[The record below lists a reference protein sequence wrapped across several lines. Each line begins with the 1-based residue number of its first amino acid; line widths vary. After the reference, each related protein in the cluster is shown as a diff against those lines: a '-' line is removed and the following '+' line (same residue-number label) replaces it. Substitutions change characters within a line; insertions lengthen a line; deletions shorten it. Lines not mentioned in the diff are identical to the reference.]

1 MFERISRFF
10 LVNTKL
16 TLVIIFILLF
26 FGMGAYI
33 LLPKQ
38 YNPTIV
44 APAFMIRVNTP
55 IYSSMESYRLV
66 GEPLEDALKEISGI
80 DKVYTDSTDGHI
92 AVMASF
98 VVGLSQETAKTR
110 LYDRLISRLDLRPL
124 GAGDI
129 SIIAIDPEDL
139 PQISYAIVRMGTG
152 MSMIDTGRY
161 LRSVALRIRDAL
173 RQVSGVSVMD
183 VVGGFRGDVCVT
195 LDSAKLDSLKLSL
208 DTVLTTI
215 RSQTTHTL
223 VGTIH
228 DPNDNTKTTLVVD
241 TNNDSIES
249 IGSIVLTGHDG
260 NRVFLKDVAS
270 IGYGTTDLREYTRF
284 ASSGANMADAAFLG
298 IAKMKG
304 TNAVQIV
311 DAVRACVASLRA
323 TLPSDIRIIPIQDE
337 GETARSATNELLFH
351 LFVSIGIVIV
361 ILVVFLG
368 WRNALNAGFCI
379 PLVLA
384 IVFIVAFIMG
394 LDINRITLFALI
406 LSLGILVDDSI
417 VMVENNARHLA
428 MMPRTG
434 RTRMQALLD
443 SVREVGSSV
452 LFSTITR
459 ILSFVA
465 MFAVTGM
472 MGDYMGPIPVFA
484 SIALSASFFIAL
496 SINPFLAYYLHS
508 DGHGHVEKKENK
520 IITWYGQLLARYT
533 GDDVHAKKHRR
544 RMRMIFWVGLV
555 TVIMVPILT
564 NIFLVRMLPKA
575 NVDHA
580 YLWVDVPRDRDA
592 QYTEGI
598 ARIATD
604 TILDH
609 STHLPSD
616 LCIAENVSS
625 TVGTPF
631 LGDFANLFRGGS
643 ARAGENQLSIRINL
657 LPKDQRTLSSEEYTI
672 RLRPILRDA
681 LLTHYPDARIRLL
694 EDPP

>member
-1 MFERISRFF
+1 M
-10 LVNTKL
+10 
-16 TLVIIFILLF
+16 
-26 FGMGAYI
+26 
-33 LLPKQ
+33 
-38 YNPTIV
+38 
-44 APAFMIRVNTP
+44 
-55 IYSSMESYRLV
+55 
-66 GEPLEDALKEISGI
+66 
-80 DKVYTDSTDGHI
+80 
-92 AVMASF
+92 
-98 VVGLSQETAKTR
+98 
-110 LYDRLISRLDLRPL
+110 
-124 GAGDI
+124 
-129 SIIAIDPEDL
+129 
-139 PQISYAIVRMGTG
+139 
-152 MSMIDTGRY
+152 
-161 LRSVALRIRDAL
+161 
-173 RQVSGVSVMD
+173 
-183 VVGGFRGDVCVT
+183 T
-195 LDSAKLDSLKLSL
+195 LDSAKLDSLGLSP
-208 DTVLTTI
+208 DTVLMTI

-241 TNNDSIES
+241 ANNDSIAS

-260 NRVFLKDVAS
+260 NRVFLKDVAN
-270 IGYGTTDLREYTRF
+270 IGYGTTDLREYVQF
-284 ASSGANMADAAFLG
+284 ASSGTSMTDAVSLG
-298 IAKMKG
+298 VAKMKG

-311 DAVRACVASLRA
+311 DAVRARVASLQK

-337 GETARSATNELLFH
+337 GETARSATDELLFH
-351 LFVSIGIVIV
+351 LFISIGIVIV
-361 ILVVFLG
+361 VLVIFLG

-459 ILSFVA
+459 VLSFVA

-508 DGHGHVEKKENK
+508 DMHGHVEKKESR
-520 IITWYGQLLARYT
+520 IIVWYGQLLARYT
-533 GDDVHAKKHRR
+533 GNDVHAKKRRR
-544 RMRMIFWVGLV
+544 RMRMIFWAGLA

-575 NVDHA
+575 NVDHV
-580 YLWVDVPRDRDA
+580 YLWVDTPRDRDA

-598 ARIATD
+598 ARLATD

-616 LCIAENVSS
+616 LRIAESVSS
-625 TVGTPF
+625 TVGMPF

-643 ARAGENQLSIRINL
+643 ARTGENQLSIRINL

-672 RLRPILRDA
+672 RLRPLLRDT
-681 LLTHYPDARIRLL
+681 LLTRYPDARIRLL